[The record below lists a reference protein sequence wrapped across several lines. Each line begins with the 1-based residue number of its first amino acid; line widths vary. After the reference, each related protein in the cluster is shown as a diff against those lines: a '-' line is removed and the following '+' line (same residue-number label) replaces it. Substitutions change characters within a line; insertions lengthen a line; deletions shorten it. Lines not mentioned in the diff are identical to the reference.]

1 MERILLVDDDDM
13 LAAMI
18 VDITA
23 RAGYEVFRAKDGAE
37 ALEAFDKSYDLVITD
52 LIMPRTEGLELIRE
66 LRRLNADTP
75 IIAMSGGGRNAPET
89 YLPVAKLLGATVAL
103 SKPFSSQQLLAAIR
117 SAVAPHH

>member
-117 SAVAPHH
+117 SAVAPYH